1 MRKTTGESMK
11 WIIGVGLVITSPLI
25 ISAIILWL
33 LVWRLPITEYELAH
47 EIYSLR
53 TEKKHNGIGWYK

>member
-1 MRKTTGESMK
+1 MDKKGETMK

-33 LVWRLPITEYELAH
+33 LVWRLPLSAYELAY
-47 EIYSLR
+47 ELYQLR
-53 TEKKHNGIGWYK
+53 TEKKHDGVGWYK

>member
-1 MRKTTGESMK
+1 MK
-11 WIIGVGLVITSPLI
+11 WIIGVGLVIASPLI
-25 ISAIILWL
+25 LSVAILW
-33 LVWRLPITEYELAH
+33 VIIWKLPLTAYALAH

>member
-1 MRKTTGESMK
+1 MK
-11 WIIGVGLVITSPLI
+11 WIIGVGLVATSPLI

-33 LVWRLPITEYELAH
+33 LVWRLPLTAYELAY
-47 EIYSLR
+47 ELYQLR